1 MEIVSKNTAPVS
13 FQHAVVL
20 EKEGDLARAASMF
33 DQLLKKAPSDL
44 LVLSRLMIISR
55 KLKKY
60 SREIT
65 YINKAIKIHE
75 LRYSKLKTRN
85 LKVATLSKK
94 LNTLLGHTDRKGKNL
109 LAIPEVEKLKKRKEV
124 VLKKMK

>member
-13 FQHAVVL
+13 FQQAVIL
-20 EKEGDLARAASMF
+20 EKEGELSRAVSMY

-75 LRYSKLKTRN
+75 LRYHKLKTRN
-85 LKVATLSKK
+85 LKVASLSKK
-94 LNTLLGHTDRKGKNL
+94 LNALLGHTDRKGKNL